1 MSTSIVMPQLGES
14 VAEGVIGKW
23 LKAEG
28 DRIEKD
34 EPIVEVI
41 TDKVNAEIP
50 SPVAG
55 TLVRITQPEGATVTV
70 GEEIALIGDGSGSGE
85 QPVAVGAGAGNGQ
98 QTANTVAP
106 VPTEVERRT
115 DAGQQ
120 MTQQIA
126 HATSQA
132 SGQSGASASP
142 SQPPPPNGTSE
153 NGRGERVRSSPL
165 VRRLAEQHGINLAQ
179 VPGTGIGGR
188 VSKQDIMQL
197 VEGRAAGST
206 ATVEAPSQEQKQLT
220 EAFDPGNVVAAP
232 PATQAP
238 APPVASPPAA
248 TQSPPPAPAPRPQA
262 LAAQPATGS
271 REAGPNEELVPI
283 SPLRKIIAGRMVQS
297 KFTIPHATTMMECD
311 MTNVVRYRES
321 KKDEFRQ
328 RENVP
333 LSYVAFVIKATV
345 EALKEFPN
353 VNAEWGDDNI
363 IMKRNV
369 NINVAVDAPDGLT
382 TPVIHHADE
391 RSLAGL
397 SKSIN
402 DLAMRARNKKL
413 TVADM
418 QGGTFTV
425 NNTGALGSVG
435 SVSIIN
441 YPQAGILTAN
451 AIVKRPVVIE
461 QDGADLIAVR
471 SIMNLSFSFDHRL
484 LDGGT
489 AASFVNA
496 VKGKLEAWPSDYP
509 MY

>member
-1 MSTSIVMPQLGES
+1 
-14 VAEGVIGKW
+14 
-23 LKAEG
+23 
-28 DRIEKD
+28 
-34 EPIVEVI
+34 
-41 TDKVNAEIP
+41 
-50 SPVAG
+50 
-55 TLVRITQPEGATVTV
+55 
-70 GEEIALIGDGSGSGE
+70 
-85 QPVAVGAGAGNGQ
+85 
-98 QTANTVAP
+98 
-106 VPTEVERRT
+106 
-115 DAGQQ
+115 
-120 MTQQIA
+120 
-126 HATSQA
+126 
-132 SGQSGASASP
+132 
-142 SQPPPPNGTSE
+142 
-153 NGRGERVRSSPL
+153 
-165 VRRLAEQHGINLAQ
+165 
-179 VPGTGIGGR
+179 
-188 VSKQDIMQL
+188 
-197 VEGRAAGST
+197 
-206 ATVEAPSQEQKQLT
+206 
-220 EAFDPGNVVAAP
+220 
-232 PATQAP
+232 
-238 APPVASPPAA
+238 
-248 TQSPPPAPAPRPQA
+248 
-262 LAAQPATGS
+262 
-271 REAGPNEELVPI
+271 
-283 SPLRKIIAGRMVQS
+283 MVQS

-321 KKDEFRQ
+321 KKNEFRQ

-345 EALKEFPN
+345 EALKEFPM
-353 VNAEWGDDNI
+353 VNAEWADDNI
-363 IMKRNV
+363 IMKRDV

-402 DLAMRARNKKL
+402 DLATRARNKKL

-451 AIVKRPVVIE
+451 AIVKRPVVVE